1 MHPVDVLKYGNAT
14 VLRAVADLPAA
25 DWATP
30 GVCGWWSAREIVAHL
45 ASFEHILIEALEM
58 AGGTRDGYGPT
69 LRAWFRDGQAFNDQ
83 QVADRAALSP
93 QETLAD
99 YAAAQAQTM
108 TLATALP
115 PEAWLQT
122 GFLGA
127 YGAEYDPQDFI
138 TYAVYGHKREHA
150 AQIAVFRD
158 GRTRN

>member
-14 VLRAVADLPAA
+14 LSQVVAGLPEA
-25 DWATP
+25 DWATA
-30 GVCGWWSAREIVAHL
+30 GVCGWWSVREIVAHL
-45 ASFEHILIEALEM
+45 TSFEHILIEALEI

-93 QETLAD
+93 EETLAD
-99 YAAAQAQTM
+99 YAAAHAQTM
-108 TLATALP
+108 TLAAALP

-122 GFLGA
+122 GFLRT
-127 YGAEYDPQDFI
+127 YGPEYDPQDFI

-158 GRTRN
+158 AIKR